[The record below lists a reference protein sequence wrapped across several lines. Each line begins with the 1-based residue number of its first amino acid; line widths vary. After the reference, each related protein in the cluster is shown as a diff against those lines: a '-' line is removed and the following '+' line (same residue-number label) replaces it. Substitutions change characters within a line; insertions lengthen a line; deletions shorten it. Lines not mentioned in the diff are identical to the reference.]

1 MKTIIVL
8 AITTLIVIGCSS
20 PTPADPT
27 PLDPRH
33 QPMTID
39 IYEPP
44 NWGGC
49 HEGFVVLNDTTY
61 PTGDLTANIHVY
73 GFTATKQVV
82 CDIIDD
88 QEGMWVES
96 GGIQRFYTNEGT
108 FLSHRKGE

>member
-8 AITTLIVIGCSS
+8 AITTIIVVGCSS
-20 PTPADPT
+20 TPADPT
-27 PLDPRH
+27 PP
-33 QPMTID
+33 PMTID
-39 IYEPP
+39 IYTTA

-49 HEGFVVLNDTTY
+49 HGGFAVLNGTTY

-82 CDIIDD
+82 CDIIDG

-96 GGIQRFYTNEGT
+96 GGIQRFYSNEGT
-108 FLSHRKGE
+108 FLSYTKGQ